1 MGQGREA
8 LLGVD
13 GPGMPA
19 FSPRSMGSAEC
30 RATRLKPQSANGWP
44 IQQYS
49 RRGLKLEQKH
59 IPEIRHY
66 SGLTARSIFTLSVGN
81 FRRGMVGQRA
91 VEARRSA
98 GQAETGDVSAVF
110 NKGQKHFSIKDSED
124 TMRIEPES
132 MNGINDIEIHVFA
145 ALARR
150 QALLIAKFD
159 NLGKGASEV
168 AVQNLMLMPGR

>member
-1 MGQGREA
+1 
-8 LLGVD
+8 
-13 GPGMPA
+13 
-19 FSPRSMGSAEC
+19 
-30 RATRLKPQSANGWP
+30 
-44 IQQYS
+44 
-49 RRGLKLEQKH
+49 
-59 IPEIRHY
+59 
-66 SGLTARSIFTLSVGN
+66 
-81 FRRGMVGQRA
+81 MVGQRA

-110 NKGQKHFSIKDSED
+110 NKRQKYFSIKDSED

-132 MNGINDIEIHVFA
+132 MNGIYDIEIHVFA

-168 AVQNLMLMPGR
+168 AVQNLMLLPGR